1 MNNLAKRISIVA
13 GVITAITLAYS
24 GLAPVWNLPLATEI
38 QQTGAVLVVLLSGIL
53 SAFTGQKI
61 ITNRSD
67 QREAEAL
74 IEENTKMA
82 ETGVFKGI
90 TSSTELSI
98 KTPNDLAEK
107 HADFEAEGGQGAV
120 YSVDV
125 SSYDAF
131 RNNVI
136 NKGYDIDN
144 YYGFQCWDGAALLWQ
159 QLWRDLSTGGTGA
172 AKGCWTHARDKNAG
186 SDFDLVT
193 SQANLRRGDIVVFG
207 GGQYGHI
214 AFVDRINGD
223 GTINVLGQ
231 NQNGG
236 LNGSPFNIIRMSLG
250 NFLGAFRFKNW
261 NVEQPVTPQPTPP
274 QYKPVTEDVVNAVLR
289 GDYGNGEERK
299 TNLTNAGYNYEEVQ
313 NDVNSALNVT
323 SDVSGTPQIGD
334 RVTTSATVDQ
344 NGVFLNLAIIN
355 DGNSVFS
362 EVNSRGYAVLKKDN
376 IVRCAVP
383 IGSLRKV

>member
-1 MNNLAKRISIVA
+1 MNNLAKKISIVA
-13 GVITAITLAYS
+13 GIITAITLAYS
-24 GLAPVWNLPLATEI
+24 GLSPIWHLPLATEI
-38 QQTGAVLVVLLSGIL
+38 QQTGAVFVVLLSGIL

-61 ITNRSD
+61 ITNKND
-67 QREAEAL
+67 QKEAEAL

-82 ETGVFKGI
+82 ASGIFKGV

-107 HADFEAEGGQGAV
+107 HADFEAEGGQGSV
-120 YSVDV
+120 YSVDA

-136 NKGYDIDN
+136 NHGYDIDN

-159 QLWRDLSTGGTGA
+159 QIGRDLSTGGTGA

-186 SDFDLVT
+186 SDFDVVT
-193 SQANLRRGDIVVFG
+193 SQNNLRRGDVIVFG

-214 AFVDRINGD
+214 GFVDRINGD

-236 LNGSPFNIIRMSLG
+236 VNGSPFNVIRMSLG
-250 NFLGAFRFKNW
+250 NFLGAFRFKRW
-261 NVEQPVTPQPTPP
+261 NIEPPVVQQP
-274 QYKPVTEDVVNAVLR
+274 QYKPVTDDVVNAVLR
-289 GDYGNGEERK
+289 GDYGNGEDRK
-299 TNLTNAGYNYEEVQ
+299 TNLINAGYNYEEVQ
-313 NDVNSALNVT
+313 NAVNASLNAT
-323 SDVSGTPQIGD
+323 SDVTAAPQIGD
-334 RVTTSATVDQ
+334 RVTTTATHDQ
-344 NGVFLNLAIIN
+344 NGVPLNLAIIN
-355 DGNSVFS
+355 DGQSYYS
-362 EVNSRGYAVLKKDN
+362 EVNSRGYSVLRKGD

-383 IGSLRKV
+383 VDSLRKV

>member
-1 MNNLAKRISIVA
+1 MNNLAKKISIVA
-13 GVITAITLAYS
+13 GIITAITLAYS
-24 GLAPVWNLPLATEI
+24 GLSPIWHLPFATEI
-38 QQTGAVLVVLLSGIL
+38 QQTGAVFVVLLSGIL

-61 ITNRSD
+61 ITNKND
-67 QREAEAL
+67 QKEAEAL

-82 ETGVFKGI
+82 ASGVFKGV

-107 HADFEAEGGQGAV
+107 HADFEADGGQGSV

-131 RNNVI
+131 RNNVV
-136 NKGYDIDN
+136 NHGYDIDN

-159 QLWRDLSTGGTGA
+159 QIGRDLSTGGTGA

-186 SDFDLVT
+186 SDFDVVT
-193 SQANLRRGDIVVFG
+193 SQSNLRRGDVIVFG

-214 AFVDRINGD
+214 GFVDRINGD

-236 LNGSPFNIIRMSLG
+236 VNGSPFNVIRMSLG
-250 NFLGAFRFKNW
+250 NFLGAFRFKRW
-261 NVEQPVTPQPTPP
+261 NVEPPVIQQPP
-274 QYKPVTEDVVNAVLR
+274 QYKPVTDDVVNAVLR
-289 GDYGNGEERK
+289 GDYGNGEDRK

-313 NDVNSALNVT
+313 NAVNASLNAT
-323 SDVSGTPQIGD
+323 SDVTAAPQIGD
-334 RVTTSATVDQ
+334 RVTTTATVDQ
-344 NGVFLNLAIIN
+344 NGVPLNLAIIN
-355 DGNSVFS
+355 DGQSYYS
-362 EVNSRGYAVLKKDN
+362 EVNSRGYAVLRKGD

-383 IGSLRKV
+383 VDSLRKV

>member
-38 QQTGAVLVVLLSGIL
+38 QQTGAVFVVLLSGIL

-61 ITNRSD
+61 ITNKND
-67 QREAEAL
+67 QKEAEAL

-82 ETGVFKGI
+82 ASGVFKGV

-107 HADFEAEGGQGAV
+107 HADFEADGGQGSV

-131 RNNVI
+131 RNNVV
-136 NKGYDIDN
+136 NHGYDIDN

-159 QLWRDLSTGGTGA
+159 QIGRDLSTGGTGA

-186 SDFDLVT
+186 ADFDVVT
-193 SQANLRRGDIVVFG
+193 SQTSLRRGDVIVFG

-214 AFVDRINGD
+214 GFVDRINGD

-236 LNGSPFNIIRMSLG
+236 VNGSPFNVIRMSLG
-250 NFLGAFRFKNW
+250 NFLGAFRFKRW
-261 NVEQPVTPQPTPP
+261 NVEPPVIQQPP
-274 QYKPVTEDVVNAVLR
+274 QYKLVTDDVVNAVLR
-289 GDYGNGEERK
+289 GDYGNGEDRK
-299 TNLTNAGYNYEEVQ
+299 ANLANAGYDYNEVQ
-313 NDVNSALNVT
+313 AAVNSTLNET
-323 SDVSGTPQIGD
+323 SDVSTPQIGD
-334 RVTTSATVDQ
+334 YVTTTSNNDQ
-344 NGVFLNLAIIN
+344 NGVLLNLAIIN

>member
-1 MNNLAKRISIVA
+1 MNNLAKKLSIVA
-13 GVITAITLAYS
+13 GIITAITLAYS
-24 GLAPVWNLPLATEI
+24 GLSPIWHLPLATEI
-38 QQTGAVLVVLLSGIL
+38 QQTGAVFVVLLSGIL

-61 ITNRSD
+61 ITNKND
-67 QREAEAL
+67 QKEAEAL

-82 ETGVFKGI
+82 ASGIFKGV

-159 QLWRDLSTGGTGA
+159 QIGRDLSTGGTGA

-186 SDFDLVT
+186 SDFDIVT
-193 SQANLRRGDIVVFG
+193 SQTSLRRGDVIVFG

-214 AFVDRINGD
+214 GFVDRINGD

-236 LNGSPFNIIRMSLG
+236 VNGSPFNVIRMSLG
-250 NFLGAFRFKNW
+250 NFLGAFRFKRW
-261 NVEQPVTPQPTPP
+261 NVEPPVIQQPP
-274 QYKPVTEDVVNAVLR
+274 QYKPVTDDVVNAVLR
-289 GDYGNGEERK
+289 GDYGNGEDRK
-299 TNLTNAGYNYEEVQ
+299 TNIINAGYNYEEVQ
-313 NDVNSALNVT
+313 NTVNASLNVT
-323 SDVSGTPQIGD
+323 SDVTATPQIGD
-334 RVTTSATVDQ
+334 RVTTTATADQ
-344 NGVFLNLAIIN
+344 NGVPLNLAIIN
-355 DGNSVFS
+355 DGKSYYS
-362 EVNSRGYAVLKKDN
+362 EVNSRGYAVLRKGD

-383 IGSLRKV
+383 VDSLRKV

>member
-1 MNNLAKRISIVA
+1 MNNLAKKISIVA
-13 GVITAITLAYS
+13 GIITAITLAYS
-24 GLAPVWNLPLATEI
+24 GLSPIWNLPFATEI

-61 ITNRSD
+61 ITNKND
-67 QREAEAL
+67 QKEAEAL

-82 ETGVFKGI
+82 ASGIFKGV

-107 HADFEAEGGQGAV
+107 HAGFEADGGQGSV

-131 RNNVI
+131 RNNVV
-136 NKGYDIDN
+136 NHGYDIDN

-159 QLWRDLSTGGTGA
+159 QIGRDLSTGGTGA
-172 AKGCWTHARDKNAG
+172 AKGCWTNARDKNAG
-186 SDFDLVT
+186 SDFDVVT
-193 SQANLRRGDIVVFG
+193 SQTSLRRGDVIVFG

-214 AFVDRINGD
+214 GFVDRINGD

-236 LNGSPFNIIRMSLG
+236 VNGSPFNVIRMSLG
-250 NFLGAFRFKNW
+250 NFLGAFRFKRW
-261 NVEQPVTPQPTPP
+261 NVEPPVIQQPS
-274 QYKPVTEDVVNAVLR
+274 QYKPVTDDVVNAVLR
-289 GDYGNGEERK
+289 GDYGNGEDRK

-313 NDVNSALNVT
+313 NAVNASLNVT
-323 SDVSGTPQIGD
+323 SDVTATPQIGD
-334 RVTTSATVDQ
+334 RVTTTATADQ
-344 NGVFLNLAIIN
+344 NGVPLNLAIIN
-355 DGNSVFS
+355 DGKSYYS
-362 EVNSRGYAVLKKDN
+362 EVNSRGYAVLRKGD

-383 IGSLRKV
+383 VDSLRKV